1 MILEG
6 EVERLCWEKL
16 KKYNFCKIEPGENEK
31 KMFPHLGTLLKIF
44 VTENRHTARFHAK
57 KFNI

>member
-31 KMFPHLGTLLKIF
+31 KNVSTPWNFIEDLC
-44 VTENRHTARFHAK
+44 NRK
-57 KFNI
+57 